1 MFHFRHILLS
11 SESVLQHEL
20 GNGESAFSKHRQAN
34 GVMNYFIINEG
45 KKKQTTDE
53 YKSNSY
59 QTTTDENDT
68 IIINTNDIDVTQDC
82 TSISEYV
89 TIY

>member
-1 MFHFRHILLS
+1 
-11 SESVLQHEL
+11 
-20 GNGESAFSKHRQAN
+20 
-34 GVMNYFIINEG
+34 MNYFIINEG

-82 TSISEYV
+82 TSISKYV
-89 TIY
+89 TIILKKCKIDIKKI